1 MAKILISDLA
11 KEVAKKHKL
20 PQKETEQFIANMFA
34 VVAEG
39 LQQDK
44 LVKVKGL
51 GTFKVTQVKPRESV
65 DVNTGERV
73 LISGHD
79 KVTFTPDSLM
89 KELVNKPFAQ
99 FETVVING
107 DVDFAAIDAA
117 NPTVETEDVTV
128 ETEPADDAAVA
139 DEITN
144 EPEEVQ
150 AEPKEMTA
158 EPEEIAAEPDE
169 VTAEPEEIAAEPEE
183 PAEEQQQEAEP
194 MQTVEEEPVAQPA
207 STTVESEEEAPEEPQ
222 TAAADAETESE
233 DGGERPVA
241 SALMGVQ
248 PEPVAPTVMPVA
260 DGEMAAPS
268 EATPASSAEAP
279 SSYLSERD
287 EQPADEPAE
296 GEPSRRN
303 LLLPLLAAVIMAVI
317 GFAAGY
323 FVGKGASATADGQPQ
338 VVARQDSAAAKT
350 QADSA
355 QQAKPTV
362 NTEATAAPA
371 ASGETLEAMNNDSRV
386 KLGAYRIEGIDT
398 VITLGSGQ
406 TMERYC
412 RTQGGGSGFLVYYQV
427 VNGVDS
433 LGEGAKMKVPK
444 LSLKKRK

>member
-11 KEVAKKHKL
+11 KEVAKMHKL

-128 ETEPADDAAVA
+128 ETEPADDQAVA
-139 DEITN
+139 DELAN

-158 EPEEIAAEPDE
+158 EPEEIAAEPE
-169 VTAEPEEIAAEPEE
+169 VPS
-183 PAEEQQQEAEP
+183 EEQPQEAEP
-194 MQTVEEEPVAQPA
+194 MQTVEQEDIAQPA
-207 STTVESEEEAPEEPQ
+207 STIVESEEEAPEEPQ
-222 TAAADAETESE
+222 TAAADADTESE

-260 DGEMAAPS
+260 DGEMAAPF
-268 EATPASSAEAP
+268 EATPAPSVEAP
-279 SSYLSERD
+279 ATYLSGRD
-287 EQPADEPAE
+287 EQPADEPTE

-338 VVARQDSAAAKT
+338 VVARQDSAAAKA

-355 QQAKPTV
+355 QQAKPAV

>member
-128 ETEPADDAAVA
+128 ETDPADDAAVA
-139 DEITN
+139 DELTN

-150 AEPKEMTA
+150 AEPEEVTA
-158 EPEEIAAEPDE
+158 EPEEVAVEPEEIAAES
-169 VTAEPEEIAAEPEE
+169 EE
-183 PAEEQQQEAEP
+183 PSEEQQQEAEP
-194 MQTVEEEPVAQPA
+194 MQTVEEEPIAQSA

-222 TAAADAETESE
+222 TAAADADTESE

-248 PEPVAPTVMPVA
+248 PEPIAPTVMPVA

-268 EATPASSAEAP
+268 EATTAPSVEAP
-279 SSYLSERD
+279 TTYLPERD

-296 GEPSRRN
+296 SEPSRRN

-338 VVARQDSAAAKT
+338 VVARQDSAAAKA

-355 QQAKPTV
+355 QQAKPAV

-371 ASGETLEAMNNDSRV
+371 ATGETLEAMNNDSRV

>member
-65 DVNTGERV
+65 DVNTGERM

-128 ETEPADDAAVA
+128 ETAPADDAAVA
-139 DEITN
+139 DELTN

-150 AEPKEMTA
+150 AEPE
-158 EPEEIAAEPDE
+158 E

-183 PAEEQQQEAEP
+183 PVDEQSQEAEP
-194 MQTVEEEPVAQPA
+194 TQTVEQEDIAQPA

-233 DGGERPVA
+233 DGGERPVV

-248 PEPVAPTVMPVA
+248 PEPVAPTVPPVA

-268 EATPASSAEAP
+268 EATPAPSAEAP
-279 SSYLSERD
+279 ATYLPERD

-296 GEPSRRN
+296 GEPSRCN

-355 QQAKPTV
+355 QQAKPAV

-371 ASGETLEAMNNDSRV
+371 ATSETLEAMNNDSRV

>member
-99 FETVVING
+99 FETVVLNG

-128 ETEPADDAAVA
+128 ETAPADDAAVA
-139 DEITN
+139 DELAN

-150 AEPKEMTA
+150 AEPE
-158 EPEEIAAEPDE
+158 E

-183 PAEEQQQEAEP
+183 PAEEQPQEAEP
-194 MQTVEEEPVAQPA
+194 MQAVEEEPVAQPA

-222 TAAADAETESE
+222 TAAADADTESE
-233 DGGERPVA
+233 DGGERPVV

-248 PEPVAPTVMPVA
+248 PESVAPTVPPVA

-268 EATPASSAEAP
+268 EATPAPSVEAP
-279 SSYLSERD
+279 ASYLSGRD

-338 VVARQDSAAAKT
+338 VVARQDSAAAKA

-355 QQAKPTV
+355 QQAKPAV

-371 ASGETLEAMNNDSRV
+371 ATGETLEAMNNDSRV

>member
-65 DVNTGERV
+65 DVNTGERM

-79 KVTFTPDSLM
+79 KVSFTPDSLM

-139 DEITN
+139 DELTN

-150 AEPKEMTA
+150 AEPE
-158 EPEEIAAEPDE
+158 E
-169 VTAEPEEIAAEPEE
+169 VTAESEEIAAEPEE
-183 PAEEQQQEAEP
+183 PSEEQPQDVEP
-194 MQTVEEEPVAQPA
+194 AQTVEEEPIAQPA

-241 SALMGVQ
+241 SALMGGQ
-248 PEPVAPTVMPVA
+248 PEPVATTVMPVA

-268 EATPASSAEAP
+268 EATSAPSVEAP
-279 SSYLSERD
+279 STYLPEHD

-296 GEPSRRN
+296 SEPSRRN

-355 QQAKPTV
+355 QQAKPAV

>member
-1 MAKILISDLA
+1 MAKILIADLA

-128 ETEPADDAAVA
+128 ETAPADDAAVA
-139 DEITN
+139 DELAN

-158 EPEEIAAEPDE
+158 EPEE

-183 PAEEQQQEAEP
+183 PSEGQPQEAEP
-194 MQTVEEEPVAQPA
+194 TQAVEQEDIAQPA

-248 PEPVAPTVMPVA
+248 PEPVAQTVMPVA

-268 EATPASSAEAP
+268 EATPAPSAEAP

-287 EQPADEPAE
+287 EQPADETAE

-338 VVARQDSAAAKT
+338 VVARQDSAAAKA

-355 QQAKPTV
+355 QQAKPAV

>member
-1 MAKILISDLA
+1 MAKILIADLA

-128 ETEPADDAAVA
+128 ETAPADDAAVA
-139 DEITN
+139 DELAN

-150 AEPKEMTA
+150 AEPE
-158 EPEEIAAEPDE
+158 E

-183 PAEEQQQEAEP
+183 PAEEQSQEAEP

-222 TAAADAETESE
+222 TAAADADTESE

-248 PEPVAPTVMPVA
+248 PEPVAPTVPPVA

-268 EATPASSAEAP
+268 EATPAPSVEAP
-279 SSYLSERD
+279 ASYLSGRD

-317 GFAAGY
+317 CFAAGY

-350 QADSA
+350 QAESA
-355 QQAKPTV
+355 QQAKPAV

-371 ASGETLEAMNNDSRV
+371 ATGETLEAMNNDSRV

>member
-128 ETEPADDAAVA
+128 ETEPADDQAVA
-139 DEITN
+139 DELAN

-158 EPEEIAAEPDE
+158 EPEEIAAEP
-169 VTAEPEEIAAEPEE
+169 EE
-183 PAEEQQQEAEP
+183 PSEEQSQEAEP
-194 MQTVEEEPVAQPA
+194 TQAVEEEPIAQSA
-207 STTVESEEEAPEEPQ
+207 STTVENEEEAPEEPQ

-233 DGGERPVA
+233 DGGERPVV

-248 PEPVAPTVMPVA
+248 PEPVAPTVPPVA

-268 EATPASSAEAP
+268 EATPAPSAEAP
-279 SSYLSERD
+279 TSYLSERD
-287 EQPADEPAE
+287 EQPADETAE

-338 VVARQDSAAAKT
+338 VVARQDSAAAKA

-355 QQAKPTV
+355 QQAKPAV

-371 ASGETLEAMNNDSRV
+371 ATGETLEAMNNDSRV

>member
-1 MAKILISDLA
+1 MAKILIADLA

-128 ETEPADDAAVA
+128 ETDPADDAAVA
-139 DEITN
+139 DELTN

-150 AEPKEMTA
+150 AEPE
-158 EPEEIAAEPDE
+158 E

-194 MQTVEEEPVAQPA
+194 AQAVEQEDIAQPA

-248 PEPVAPTVMPVA
+248 PEPVAQTVPPVA

-268 EATPASSAEAP
+268 EATPAPSAEAP

-296 GEPSRRN
+296 SEPSRRN

-355 QQAKPTV
+355 QQAKPAV

-371 ASGETLEAMNNDSRV
+371 ATGETLEAMNNDSRV

-398 VITLGSGQ
+398 VITLDSGQ

>member
-128 ETEPADDAAVA
+128 ETDPADDAAVA
-139 DEITN
+139 DELTN

-150 AEPKEMTA
+150 AEPE
-158 EPEEIAAEPDE
+158 E

-194 MQTVEEEPVAQPA
+194 TQAVEQEDIAQPA

-268 EATPASSAEAP
+268 EATPAPSAETP
-279 SSYLSERD
+279 TSYLPERD
-287 EQPADEPAE
+287 EQPADEPTE

-338 VVARQDSAAAKT
+338 VVARQDSAAAKA

-355 QQAKPTV
+355 QQAKPAV

-371 ASGETLEAMNNDSRV
+371 ATGETLEAMNNDSRV

>member
-1 MAKILISDLA
+1 MAKILIADLA

-139 DEITN
+139 DELAN

-158 EPEEIAAEPDE
+158 EPEE

-183 PAEEQQQEAEP
+183 PSEGQPQEAEP
-194 MQTVEEEPVAQPA
+194 TQAVEQEDIAQPA

-248 PEPVAPTVMPVA
+248 PEPVAQTVMPVA

-268 EATPASSAEAP
+268 EATPAPSAEAP

-287 EQPADEPAE
+287 EQPADETAE

>member
-1 MAKILISDLA
+1 
-11 KEVAKKHKL
+11 
-20 PQKETEQFIANMFA
+20 
-34 VVAEG
+34 
-39 LQQDK
+39 
-44 LVKVKGL
+44 
-51 GTFKVTQVKPRESV
+51 
-65 DVNTGERV
+65 
-73 LISGHD
+73 
-79 KVTFTPDSLM
+79 
-89 KELVNKPFAQ
+89 
-99 FETVVING
+99 
-107 DVDFAAIDAA
+107 
-117 NPTVETEDVTV
+117 
-128 ETEPADDAAVA
+128 
-139 DEITN
+139 
-144 EPEEVQ
+144 
-150 AEPKEMTA
+150 
-158 EPEEIAAEPDE
+158 
-169 VTAEPEEIAAEPEE
+169 
-183 PAEEQQQEAEP
+183 

-222 TAAADAETESE
+222 TAAADADTESE
-233 DGGERPVA
+233 DGGERPVV

-260 DGEMAAPS
+260 DGEMAAPT
-268 EATPASSAEAP
+268 EATPAPSAEAP
-279 SSYLSERD
+279 ATYLSERD

-296 GEPSRRN
+296 SEPSRRN

-355 QQAKPTV
+355 QQAKPAV

>member
-1 MAKILISDLA
+1 MAKILIADLA

-128 ETEPADDAAVA
+128 ETAPADDAAVA
-139 DEITN
+139 DELAN

-150 AEPKEMTA
+150 AEPE
-158 EPEEIAAEPDE
+158 E

-183 PAEEQQQEAEP
+183 PAEEQPQEAEP

-248 PEPVAPTVMPVA
+248 PEPVAQTVPPVV

-268 EATPASSAEAP
+268 EATPAPSVEAP
-279 SSYLSERD
+279 TTCLSGRD
-287 EQPADEPAE
+287 EQPDDEPTE
-296 GEPSRRN
+296 SDTGRRN

-350 QADSA
+350 QAESA
-355 QQAKPTV
+355 QQAKPAV
-362 NTEATAAPA
+362 NTEATAAPT

>member
-1 MAKILISDLA
+1 MAKILIADLA

-139 DEITN
+139 DELAN

-158 EPEEIAAEPDE
+158 EPEE

-183 PAEEQQQEAEP
+183 PSEGQPQEAEP
-194 MQTVEEEPVAQPA
+194 TQAVEQEDIAQPA
-207 STTVESEEEAPEEPQ
+207 STTVESGEEAPEEPQ

-248 PEPVAPTVMPVA
+248 PEPVAQTVPPVA

-268 EATPASSAEAP
+268 EATPAPSVEAP
-279 SSYLSERD
+279 TTCLSGRD

-296 GEPSRRN
+296 GESSRRN

-350 QADSA
+350 QAESA
-355 QQAKPTV
+355 QQAKPAV

-371 ASGETLEAMNNDSRV
+371 ATGETLEAMNNDSRV

>member
-1 MAKILISDLA
+1 MAKILIADLA

-139 DEITN
+139 DELTN

-150 AEPKEMTA
+150 AEPK
-158 EPEEIAAEPDE
+158 E

-183 PAEEQQQEAEP
+183 PSEEQPQEAEP
-194 MQTVEEEPVAQPA
+194 TQTVEEEPIAQSA

-222 TAAADAETESE
+222 TAAADADTESE
-233 DGGERPVA
+233 DGGERPVV

-248 PEPVAPTVMPVA
+248 PESVATTVMPVA

-268 EATPASSAEAP
+268 EATPAPSAEAP
-279 SSYLSERD
+279 TSYLPERD

-296 GEPSRRN
+296 SEPSRRN

-338 VVARQDSAAAKT
+338 VVARQDSAAAKA

-355 QQAKPTV
+355 QQAKPAV

>member
-128 ETEPADDAAVA
+128 ETDPADDAAVA
-139 DEITN
+139 DELTN

-158 EPEEIAAEPDE
+158 EPEEIAAEP
-169 VTAEPEEIAAEPEE
+169 EE
-183 PAEEQQQEAEP
+183 PAEEQPQEAEP
-194 MQTVEEEPVAQPA
+194 TQTVEEEPVAQPA

-233 DGGERPVA
+233 DGGERPVV

-248 PEPVAPTVMPVA
+248 PEPVAPTVMPDA
-260 DGEMAAPS
+260 DGEMAAPT
-268 EATPASSAEAP
+268 EATPAPSVEAP
-279 SSYLSERD
+279 ATYLSGRD
-287 EQPADEPAE
+287 EQPADAPAE

-355 QQAKPTV
+355 QQAKPAV

-371 ASGETLEAMNNDSRV
+371 ATGETLEAMNNDSRV

>member
-11 KEVAKKHKL
+11 KEVAKMHKL

-128 ETEPADDAAVA
+128 ETDPADDAAVA
-139 DEITN
+139 DELTN

-150 AEPKEMTA
+150 AEPE
-158 EPEEIAAEPDE
+158 E

-194 MQTVEEEPVAQPA
+194 MQTVEEELIAQSA
-207 STTVESEEEAPEEPQ
+207 STTVESEEEAPKEPQ
-222 TAAADAETESE
+222 TAAADADTESE
-233 DGGERPVA
+233 DGGERPVV

-248 PEPVAPTVMPVA
+248 PEPVAQTVMPVA

-268 EATPASSAEAP
+268 EATPAPSAEAP
-279 SSYLSERD
+279 ATYLSERD

-296 GEPSRRN
+296 GEPNRRN

-338 VVARQDSAAAKT
+338 VVASQDSAAAKT

-355 QQAKPTV
+355 QQAKPAV

-371 ASGETLEAMNNDSRV
+371 TTGETLEAMNNDSRV

>member
-79 KVTFTPDSLM
+79 KVAFTPDSLM

-117 NPTVETEDVTV
+117 NPTVETE
-128 ETEPADDAAVA
+128 PADDAAVA
-139 DEITN
+139 DELTN

-150 AEPKEMTA
+150 AEPKEM
-158 EPEEIAAEPDE
+158 
-169 VTAEPEEIAAEPEE
+169 TAEPEEIAAEPEE

-194 MQTVEEEPVAQPA
+194 MQAVEEEPVAQSA

-222 TAAADAETESE
+222 TAAADADTESE

-241 SALMGVQ
+241 SALMGGQ
-248 PEPVAPTVMPVA
+248 PEPVAPTVPPVA

-268 EATPASSAEAP
+268 EATPAPSAEAP
-279 SSYLSERD
+279 TSYLPERD
-287 EQPADEPAE
+287 EQPADEPTE
-296 GEPSRRN
+296 SEPSRRN

-355 QQAKPTV
+355 QQAKPAV

-371 ASGETLEAMNNDSRV
+371 ATGETLEAMNNDSRV

>member
-1 MAKILISDLA
+1 MAKILIADLA

-128 ETEPADDAAVA
+128 ETAPADDAAVA
-139 DEITN
+139 DELAN

-150 AEPKEMTA
+150 AEPE
-158 EPEEIAAEPDE
+158 E

-183 PAEEQQQEAEP
+183 PVEEQPQEAEP
-194 MQTVEEEPVAQPA
+194 TQAVEQEDIAQPA
-207 STTVESEEEAPEEPQ
+207 STTVESEEEAPKEPQ
-222 TAAADAETESE
+222 TAAADADTESE

-248 PEPVAPTVMPVA
+248 PEPVAQTVPPVA

-268 EATPASSAEAP
+268 EATPSPSAEAP
-279 SSYLSERD
+279 TSYLPERD
-287 EQPADEPAE
+287 EQPADDTAE

-338 VVARQDSAAAKT
+338 VVARQDSTAAKA

-355 QQAKPTV
+355 QQAKPAV

-371 ASGETLEAMNNDSRV
+371 ATGETLEAMNNDSRV

>member
-1 MAKILISDLA
+1 MAKILISDLT

-139 DEITN
+139 DELTN

-150 AEPKEMTA
+150 AEPE
-158 EPEEIAAEPDE
+158 E

-183 PAEEQQQEAEP
+183 PSEEQQQGAEP
-194 MQTVEEEPVAQPA
+194 MQTVEEEDIAQPA

-222 TAAADAETESE
+222 TAAADADTESE

-241 SALMGVQ
+241 SALMGGQ
-248 PEPVAPTVMPVA
+248 SEPVAPPVMPDA

-268 EATPASSAEAP
+268 EATPAPSAEAP
-279 SSYLSERD
+279 STYLSGRD
-287 EQPADEPAE
+287 EQPADEPTE
-296 GEPSRRN
+296 SEPSRRN

-338 VVARQDSAAAKT
+338 VVARQDSAVAKT

-355 QQAKPTV
+355 QQAKPAV

-371 ASGETLEAMNNDSRV
+371 ATGETLEAMNNDSRV

-398 VITLGSGQ
+398 VIILGSGQ

>member
-1 MAKILISDLA
+1 MAKILIADLA

-128 ETEPADDAAVA
+128 ETAPADDAAVA
-139 DEITN
+139 DELTN

-158 EPEEIAAEPDE
+158 EPEE

-183 PAEEQQQEAEP
+183 PSEGQPQEAEP
-194 MQTVEEEPVAQPA
+194 MQTVEQEDIAQPA
-207 STTVESEEEAPEEPQ
+207 STIVESEEEAPEEPQ

-248 PEPVAPTVMPVA
+248 PEPVAQTVMPVA

-268 EATPASSAEAP
+268 EATPAPSAEAP

-287 EQPADEPAE
+287 EQPADETAE

-338 VVARQDSAAAKT
+338 VVARQDSAAAKA

-355 QQAKPTV
+355 QQAKPAV

>member
-1 MAKILISDLA
+1 MAKILIADLA

-128 ETEPADDAAVA
+128 ETEPAGDAAVA
-139 DEITN
+139 DELTN

-150 AEPKEMTA
+150 AEPE
-158 EPEEIAAEPDE
+158 E

-183 PAEEQQQEAEP
+183 PVEEQPQEAEP
-194 MQTVEEEPVAQPA
+194 TQAVEEESVAQPA
-207 STTVESEEEAPEEPQ
+207 STTVESGEGAPEEPQ
-222 TAAADAETESE
+222 TAAADAEAESE

-241 SALMGVQ
+241 SALMGGQ
-248 PEPVAPTVMPVA
+248 PEPVAPTVPPVA

-268 EATPASSAEAP
+268 EATPVPSAEAP
-279 SSYLSERD
+279 TSYLSGRD

-296 GEPSRRN
+296 GQPSRRN

-355 QQAKPTV
+355 QQAKPAV

>member
-1 MAKILISDLA
+1 MAKILIADLA

-139 DEITN
+139 DELTN

-158 EPEEIAAEPDE
+158 EPEE

-183 PAEEQQQEAEP
+183 PSEGQPQEAEP
-194 MQTVEEEPVAQPA
+194 TQAVEQEDIAQPA

-248 PEPVAPTVMPVA
+248 PEPVAQTVMPVA

-268 EATPASSAEAP
+268 EATPAPSAEAP

-287 EQPADEPAE
+287 EQPADETAE

-338 VVARQDSAAAKT
+338 VVARQDSAAAKA

-355 QQAKPTV
+355 QQAKPAV

>member
-1 MAKILISDLA
+1 MAKILIADLA

-139 DEITN
+139 DELAN

-158 EPEEIAAEPDE
+158 EPEE

-183 PAEEQQQEAEP
+183 PSEGQPQEAEP
-194 MQTVEEEPVAQPA
+194 TQAVEQEDIAQPA

-248 PEPVAPTVMPVA
+248 PEPVAQTVMPVA

-268 EATPASSAEAP
+268 EATPAPSAEAP

-287 EQPADEPAE
+287 EQPADETAE

-338 VVARQDSAAAKT
+338 VVARQDSAAAKA

-355 QQAKPTV
+355 QQAKPAV

>member
-65 DVNTGERV
+65 DVNTGERM

-79 KVTFTPDSLM
+79 KVSFTPDSLM

-139 DEITN
+139 YELTN

-158 EPEEIAAEPDE
+158 EPEEIAAEP
-169 VTAEPEEIAAEPEE
+169 EE
-183 PAEEQQQEAEP
+183 PAEEQRQEAEP
-194 MQTVEEEPVAQPA
+194 AQTVEEEPVAQPA

-233 DGGERPVA
+233 DGGERPVV
-241 SALMGVQ
+241 SALIGGQ

-268 EATPASSAEAP
+268 EATPAPSVEAP
-279 SSYLSERD
+279 ATYLSERD

-296 GEPSRRN
+296 SEPSRRN

-355 QQAKPTV
+355 QQAKPAV

-371 ASGETLEAMNNDSRV
+371 ATGETLEAMNNDSRV

>member
-1 MAKILISDLA
+1 MAKILIADLA

-139 DEITN
+139 DELAN

-158 EPEEIAAEPDE
+158 EPEE

-183 PAEEQQQEAEP
+183 PSEGQPQEAEP
-194 MQTVEEEPVAQPA
+194 TQAVEQEDIAQPA

-268 EATPASSAEAP
+268 EATPAPSAEAP
-279 SSYLSERD
+279 TSYLPERD

-296 GEPSRRN
+296 SEPSRRN

-338 VVARQDSAAAKT
+338 VVARQDSAAAKA

-355 QQAKPTV
+355 QQAKPAV

>member
-1 MAKILISDLA
+1 MAKILIADLA

-128 ETEPADDAAVA
+128 ETAPADDAAVA
-139 DEITN
+139 DELAN

-150 AEPKEMTA
+150 AEPE
-158 EPEEIAAEPDE
+158 E

-183 PAEEQQQEAEP
+183 PAEEQSQEAEP

-222 TAAADAETESE
+222 TAAADADTESE
-233 DGGERPVA
+233 DGGERPVV

-248 PEPVAPTVMPVA
+248 PESVAPTVPPVA

-268 EATPASSAEAP
+268 EATPAPSVEAP
-279 SSYLSERD
+279 ASYLSGRD

-317 GFAAGY
+317 CFAAGY

-350 QADSA
+350 QAESA
-355 QQAKPTV
+355 QQAKPAV

-371 ASGETLEAMNNDSRV
+371 ATGETLEAMNNDSRV

>member
-128 ETEPADDAAVA
+128 ETAPADDAAVA
-139 DEITN
+139 DELAN

-150 AEPKEMTA
+150 AEPE
-158 EPEEIAAEPDE
+158 E

-183 PAEEQQQEAEP
+183 PAEEQSQEAEP

-222 TAAADAETESE
+222 TAAADADTESE
-233 DGGERPVA
+233 DGGERPVV

-248 PEPVAPTVMPVA
+248 PESVAPTVPPVA

-268 EATPASSAEAP
+268 EATPAPSVEAP
-279 SSYLSERD
+279 ASYLSGRD

-317 GFAAGY
+317 CFAAGY

-350 QADSA
+350 QAESA
-355 QQAKPTV
+355 QQAKPAV

-371 ASGETLEAMNNDSRV
+371 ATGETLEAMNNDSRV

>member
-65 DVNTGERV
+65 DVNTGERM

-128 ETEPADDAAVA
+128 ETAPADDAAVA
-139 DEITN
+139 DELAN

-150 AEPKEMTA
+150 AEPE
-158 EPEEIAAEPDE
+158 E

-183 PAEEQQQEAEP
+183 PVEEQPQEAEP
-194 MQTVEEEPVAQPA
+194 AQAVEEEPVAQSA
-207 STTVESEEEAPEEPQ
+207 STTVENEEEAPKEPQ
-222 TAAADAETESE
+222 TAAADADTESE
-233 DGGERPVA
+233 DGGERPVV

-268 EATPASSAEAP
+268 EATPAPSVEAP
-279 SSYLSERD
+279 SSYLPERD

-296 GEPSRRN
+296 SEPSRRN

-355 QQAKPTV
+355 QQAKPAV

-371 ASGETLEAMNNDSRV
+371 ATGETLEAMNNDSRV

>member
-1 MAKILISDLA
+1 MAKILIADLA

-139 DEITN
+139 DELTN

-158 EPEEIAAEPDE
+158 EPEEI
-169 VTAEPEEIAAEPEE
+169 VAEPEE
-183 PAEEQQQEAEP
+183 PVEEQQQEAEP
-194 MQTVEEEPVAQPA
+194 TQAVEQEDIAQPA

-248 PEPVAPTVMPVA
+248 PEPIAPTVPPVA

-268 EATPASSAEAP
+268 EATPAPSVEAP
-279 SSYLSERD
+279 TTCLSGRD

-296 GEPSRRN
+296 GESSRRN

-317 GFAAGY
+317 CFAAGY

-350 QADSA
+350 QAESA
-355 QQAKPTV
+355 QQAKPAV

-371 ASGETLEAMNNDSRV
+371 ATSETLEAMNNDSRV

-427 VNGVDS
+427 VNGVDT

>member
-1 MAKILISDLA
+1 MAKILIADLA

-128 ETEPADDAAVA
+128 ETDPADDAAVA
-139 DEITN
+139 DELTN

-150 AEPKEMTA
+150 AEPE
-158 EPEEIAAEPDE
+158 E

-183 PAEEQQQEAEP
+183 PVEEQQQEAEP
-194 MQTVEEEPVAQPA
+194 MQAVEEESIAQPA
-207 STTVESEEEAPEEPQ
+207 STTVESEDEAPEEPQ
-222 TAAADAETESE
+222 TAAADADTESE

-268 EATPASSAEAP
+268 EATPAPSAEAP
-279 SSYLSERD
+279 TSYLSGRD

-296 GEPSRRN
+296 SEPSRRN

-355 QQAKPTV
+355 QQAKPAV

-371 ASGETLEAMNNDSRV
+371 ATGETLEAMNNDSRV

>member
-117 NPTVETEDVTV
+117 NPTVETEDMTV
-128 ETEPADDAAVA
+128 ETDPADDAAVA
-139 DEITN
+139 DELTN

-158 EPEEIAAEPDE
+158 EPEEIAAEP
-169 VTAEPEEIAAEPEE
+169 EE
-183 PAEEQQQEAEP
+183 PVEEQPQEAEP
-194 MQTVEEEPVAQPA
+194 TQAVEEEDIAQPA
-207 STTVESEEEAPEEPQ
+207 STTVENEEEAPEEPQ
-222 TAAADAETESE
+222 TAAADADTESE
-233 DGGERPVA
+233 DGGERPVV

-248 PEPVAPTVMPVA
+248 PEPIAPTVPPVA
-260 DGEMAAPS
+260 DGEMAAPT
-268 EATPASSAEAP
+268 EATPAPSAEAP
-279 SSYLSERD
+279 ATYLPGRD

-296 GEPSRRN
+296 SEPSRRN

-338 VVARQDSAAAKT
+338 VVARQDSAAAKA

-355 QQAKPTV
+355 QQAKPAV

>member
-1 MAKILISDLA
+1 MAKILIADLA

-128 ETEPADDAAVA
+128 ETDPADDAAVA
-139 DEITN
+139 DELTN

-150 AEPKEMTA
+150 AEPE
-158 EPEEIAAEPDE
+158 E
-169 VTAEPEEIAAEPEE
+169 VTTEPEEIAAEPEE
-183 PAEEQQQEAEP
+183 PAEEQSQEAEP
-194 MQTVEEEPVAQPA
+194 TQAVEQEDIAQPA
-207 STTVESEEEAPEEPQ
+207 STTVESGEEAPEEPQ

-241 SALMGVQ
+241 SALMGGQ
-248 PEPVAPTVMPVA
+248 PEPVAPTVPPDA

-268 EATPASSAEAP
+268 EATTAPSAEAP

-371 ASGETLEAMNNDSRV
+371 ATGETLEAMNNDSRV

>member
-1 MAKILISDLA
+1 MAKILIADLA

-139 DEITN
+139 DELAN

-150 AEPKEMTA
+150 AEPE
-158 EPEEIAAEPDE
+158 E

-183 PAEEQQQEAEP
+183 PAEEQPQEAEP

-222 TAAADAETESE
+222 TAAADADTESE
-233 DGGERPVA
+233 DGGERPVV

-260 DGEMAAPS
+260 DGEMAAPT
-268 EATPASSAEAP
+268 EATTAPSKEAP
-279 SSYLSERD
+279 ASYLSGRD
-287 EQPADEPAE
+287 EQPADEPTE
-296 GEPSRRN
+296 SEPSRRN

-338 VVARQDSAAAKT
+338 VVARQDSAAAKA

-355 QQAKPTV
+355 QQAKPAV

-371 ASGETLEAMNNDSRV
+371 ATGETLEAMNNDSRV

>member
-128 ETEPADDAAVA
+128 ETAPADDAAVA
-139 DEITN
+139 DELAN

-150 AEPKEMTA
+150 AEPE
-158 EPEEIAAEPDE
+158 E

-183 PAEEQQQEAEP
+183 PAEEQPQEAEP

-207 STTVESEEEAPEEPQ
+207 STTVDSEEEAPEEPQ

-248 PEPVAPTVMPVA
+248 PEPVAQTVPPVA

-268 EATPASSAEAP
+268 EATPAPSVEAP
-279 SSYLSERD
+279 TTCLSGRD
-287 EQPADEPAE
+287 EQPADEPTE

-350 QADSA
+350 QAESA
-355 QQAKPTV
+355 QQAKPAV

-371 ASGETLEAMNNDSRV
+371 ATGETLEAMNNDSRV

>member
-128 ETEPADDAAVA
+128 ETAPADDAAVA
-139 DEITN
+139 DELAN

-150 AEPKEMTA
+150 AEPE
-158 EPEEIAAEPDE
+158 E

-183 PAEEQQQEAEP
+183 PAEEQSQEAEP

-222 TAAADAETESE
+222 TAAADADTESE

-248 PEPVAPTVMPVA
+248 PEPVAPTVPPVA

-268 EATPASSAEAP
+268 EATPAPSVEAP
-279 SSYLSERD
+279 ASYLSGRD

-350 QADSA
+350 QAESA
-355 QQAKPTV
+355 QQAKPAV

-371 ASGETLEAMNNDSRV
+371 ATGETLEAMNNDSRV

>member
-1 MAKILISDLA
+1 MAKILIADLA

-128 ETEPADDAAVA
+128 ETAPADDAAVA
-139 DEITN
+139 DELAN

-150 AEPKEMTA
+150 AEPE
-158 EPEEIAAEPDE
+158 E

-183 PAEEQQQEAEP
+183 PSEGQPQEAEP
-194 MQTVEEEPVAQPA
+194 TQAVEQEDIAQPA

-222 TAAADAETESE
+222 TAAADSETESE
-233 DGGERPVA
+233 DGSERPVA

-248 PEPVAPTVMPVA
+248 PEPVAQTVPPVA

-268 EATPASSAEAP
+268 EATPAPSAEAP

-287 EQPADEPAE
+287 EQPADETAE

-338 VVARQDSAAAKT
+338 VVARQDSAAAKA

-355 QQAKPTV
+355 QQAKPAV
-362 NTEATAAPA
+362 NTEATAAPSA
-371 ASGETLEAMNNDSRV
+371 TGETLEAMNNDSRV

>member
-139 DEITN
+139 DELTN

-150 AEPKEMTA
+150 AEPE
-158 EPEEIAAEPDE
+158 E

-183 PAEEQQQEAEP
+183 PSEEQPQEAEP
-194 MQTVEEEPVAQPA
+194 TQAVEEEPIAQPA
-207 STTVESEEEAPEEPQ
+207 STTVESEGEAPEEPQ
-222 TAAADAETESE
+222 TAAADADTESE
-233 DGGERPVA
+233 DGGERPVV

-248 PEPVAPTVMPVA
+248 PESVAPTVPPVA

-268 EATPASSAEAP
+268 EATPAPSKEAP
-279 SSYLSERD
+279 VSDLSERD

-296 GEPSRRN
+296 SEPSRRN

-338 VVARQDSAAAKT
+338 VVARQDSAAAKA

-355 QQAKPTV
+355 QQAKPAV

-371 ASGETLEAMNNDSRV
+371 ATGETLEAMNNDSRV

>member
-1 MAKILISDLA
+1 MAKILIADLA

-128 ETEPADDAAVA
+128 ETDPADDAAVA
-139 DEITN
+139 DELAN

-158 EPEEIAAEPDE
+158 EPEE

-183 PAEEQQQEAEP
+183 PSEGQPQEAEP
-194 MQTVEEEPVAQPA
+194 TQAVEQEDIAQPA

-248 PEPVAPTVMPVA
+248 PEPVAQTVMPVA

-268 EATPASSAEAP
+268 EATPAPSAEAP

-287 EQPADEPAE
+287 EQPADETAE

-338 VVARQDSAAAKT
+338 VVARQDSAAAKA

-355 QQAKPTV
+355 QQAKPAV